1 MDLDKCVAR
10 NQHFSPKVLP
20 MRNTFATF
28 SRSRT
33 MWNTAS
39 HKAIS
44 ALMALSYPS
53 GCSVSCTSTQ
63 KDEVPCVLEKISEKK
78 FKELKDKE
86 E

>member
-1 MDLDKCVAR
+1 
-10 NQHFSPKVLP
+10 
-20 MRNTFATF
+20 
-28 SRSRT
+28 